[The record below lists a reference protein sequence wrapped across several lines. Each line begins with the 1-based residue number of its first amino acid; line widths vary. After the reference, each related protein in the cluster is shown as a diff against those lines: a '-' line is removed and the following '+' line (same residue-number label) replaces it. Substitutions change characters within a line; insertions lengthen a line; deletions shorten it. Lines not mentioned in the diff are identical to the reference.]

1 MSLIK
6 TQQLSVYAGDK
17 CLLSPISVQLH
28 AGERLT
34 ILGQTGSGKSLLAQA
49 IMGNLPRDL
58 SSRGELQLFGQSVNT
73 RQRQALWGKQLSILP
88 QEPWNSLDPLMSA
101 KKHLAKTYQLVVGQS
116 KQAAQQSA
124 EQALMQQGLQ
134 ASGEKR
140 VDQLSGG
147 MAQRVAISCAMASG
161 APVLLA
167 DEPTKGLDV
176 SRRDTVV
183 QQLLSQS
190 EQGGLITI
198 THDVA
203 VARQIGGRMMVMKEG
218 ELLEEGDAQQ
228 ILNNPQH
235 EYTQKLIAADPLNW
249 PQPEASG
256 NRVVSATTDK
266 QSQSNR
272 VISARDLSIGRGH
285 NTLIEQLNFD
295 LHKGEVVGVVG
306 DSGCGKSTLGDT
318 LLGLNPISAGTIE
331 RHHTG
336 EQHRWQKLYQ
346 DPTAAV
352 SHAVT
357 LGTLLNDLV
366 KRHGIQTSRIPPLME
381 RLGLSAELLNRN
393 AGKVSGGE
401 LQRFCLLRA
410 LLLDPVFL
418 FADEPTSRLD
428 PITTMEV
435 SQLIV
440 DMARE
445 SGCGVMLVSH
455 DPALIEKRCDRVIRL
470 SA

>member
-6 TQQLSVYAGDK
+6 TQQLSVYVGDK
-17 CLLSPISVQLH
+17 CLLSPVSVQLQ

-49 IMGNLPRDL
+49 IMGNLPKDL
-58 SSRGELQLFGQSVNT
+58 SSRGEVQLFGQSVNT
-73 RQRQALWGKQLSILP
+73 KQRQALWGKQLSILP
-88 QEPWNSLDPLMSA
+88 QEPWNSLDPLMSS
-101 KKHLAKTYQLVVGQS
+101 KKQLAKTYQLVVGQS
-116 KQAAQQSA
+116 KLESKHSA
-124 EQALMQQGLQ
+124 EQTLMLQGLQ
-134 ASGEKR
+134 ASGDKR

-176 SRRDTVV
+176 SRRDAVV

-218 ELLEEGDAQQ
+218 ELLEEGDAQA

-235 EYTQKLIAADPLNW
+235 KYTQALIGADPVNW
-249 PQPEASG
+249 PQPLSQSG
-256 NRVVSATTDK
+256 EKTVTAELVVSVK
-266 QSQSNR
+266 
-272 VISARDLSIGRGH
+272 DLSIGRG
-285 NTLIEQLNFD
+285 NKTLIEQLNFD
-295 LHKGEVVGVVG
+295 LRQGEVVGVVG

-318 LLGLNPISAGTIE
+318 LLGLNPVMSGGIQ
-331 RHHTG
+331 RHYRAD
-336 EQHRWQKLYQ
+336 QHRWQKLYQ

-357 LGTLLNDLV
+357 LGKLLDDVV
-366 KRHGIQTSRIPPLME
+366 KRHNIDVNRIAPLME
-381 RLGLSAELLNRN
+381 RLGLSPELLTRN
-393 AGKVSGGE
+393 ASKVSGGE
-401 LQRFCLLRA
+401 LQRFCLLRV

-455 DPALIEKRCDRVIRL
+455 DPALIEKRCDRVIHL